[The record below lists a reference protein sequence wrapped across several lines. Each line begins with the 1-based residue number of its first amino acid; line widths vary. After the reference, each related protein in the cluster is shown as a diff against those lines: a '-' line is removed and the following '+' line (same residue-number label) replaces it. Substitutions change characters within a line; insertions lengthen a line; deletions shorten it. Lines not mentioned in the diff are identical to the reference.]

1 MNHPNQIT
9 FIDDLIKED
18 RDITIRMYLEA
29 VQEIDIIEK
38 TCIDMPYEK
47 ITPEQEQKIL
57 DLAHTGDYKLIQQEA
72 KVGLR
77 TLYKYL
83 KKAEL
88 NLKEIRAENK
98 ALDIQRE
105 AEERTAIIK
114 ARQDPTIVPDPP
126 SRSRRPS
133 AIYSNTSPWGVATSL
148 HNQKTA

>member
-1 MNHPNQIT
+1 MTLPNQIT
-9 FIDDLIKED
+9 FIDDLIHEN
-18 RDITIRMYLEA
+18 RDITIRQYLEA

-114 ARQDPTIVPDPP
+114 ARHGSPLSTCLKPP
-126 SRSRRPS
+126 AVFSLRWLPERRKGCW
-133 AIYSNTSPWGVATSL
+133 I
-148 HNQKTA
+148 